1 MSKITKQDLQK
12 ALDIRKQNIIE
23 TAPQRYS
30 LVTPDDVLGNSQ
42 IFVDDIV
49 KGKQV
54 GQTTLLTGSDDAV
67 HIGNVI
73 NISPKIANGR
83 NSITGVQERGLNSAI
98 QIAEDLG
105 RKGVV
110 TGEQYL
116 MPEVSTKVVSK
127 MPDKILISNKGQH
140 SYKTGT
146 KDGPVYLLNKQSQAT
161 PTKSIIFDPI
171 IIDKHGRINTDWTH
185 KSIFRTV
192 IPTILGA
199 AGTGDAVEGN
209 DSGSQR

>member
-83 NSITGVQERGLNSAI
+83 NSITGV
-98 QIAEDLG
+98 
-105 RKGVV
+105 
-110 TGEQYL
+110 
-116 MPEVSTKVVSK
+116 
-127 MPDKILISNKGQH
+127 
-140 SYKTGT
+140 
-146 KDGPVYLLNKQSQAT
+146 
-161 PTKSIIFDPI
+161 
-171 IIDKHGRINTDWTH
+171 
-185 KSIFRTV
+185 
-192 IPTILGA
+192 
-199 AGTGDAVEGN
+199 
-209 DSGSQR
+209 